1 MLDLSIGLLNPFEYA
16 SKDRKF
22 VDWNPDLIDHKKVR
36 LMLGTLPQASDVF
49 RLRFSSKFWGNAKTG
64 IIFQLSFLQFVF
76 EFRFYDNRHFD
87 LLNNVWKE

>member
-22 VDWNPDLIDHKKVR
+22 VDWNPDLVDHKKIR

-49 RLRFSSKFWGNAKTG
+49 MLRQASYSSYRFYSSCLNSGSMITG
-64 IIFQLSFLQFVF
+64 IST
-76 EFRFYDNRHFD
+76 Y
-87 LLNNVWKE
+87 